1 MPEQPLLL
9 RGISQIKNCL
19 LTKMEKSTLILTYK
33 ITYEASSASRSVSV
47 LTLSINCVMIL
58 QQSDVT
64 LGQELLALCFAS
76 LTWTQ

>member
-19 LTKMEKSTLILTYK
+19 RTKREKSTLILTYK

-76 LTWTQ
+76 LT